1 MTDILNKYNKQKKFS
16 NISIVVT
23 SLVFAIWVNVFL
35 FDDTNLV
42 KNLKASAIQSNE
54 FSQSSDLYLEQEAVY
69 FSLFSSKN
77 MTNVKNVT
85 FSVVYNPENINI
97 LKTNGLQL
105 ISRSAGISTYILQ
118 FDEPK
123 NIIKGEKIALLE
135 INKNK
140 NKTEN
145 VNIVEANFTDNSGNT
160 YTLSTSWVTF

>member
-1 MTDILNKYNKQKKFS
+1 MTDILNKYNKQKRFS
-16 NISIVVT
+16 NISIVAT
-23 SLVFAIWVNVFL
+23 SLVFAVGINVFL
-35 FDDTNLV
+35 FDDSSLA
-42 KNLKASAIQSNE
+42 KNLKTSVIDSEAQT
-54 FSQSSDLYLEQEAVY
+54 QTSDLYLEQDAVY

-118 FDEPK
+118 FETPK
-123 NIIKGEKIALLE
+123 NIIKGEKVALLE

-140 NKTEN
+140 NKAEN
-145 VNIVEANFTDNSGNT
+145 INIVEANFTDNSNNT
-160 YTLSTSWVTF
+160 YSLSTSGITF